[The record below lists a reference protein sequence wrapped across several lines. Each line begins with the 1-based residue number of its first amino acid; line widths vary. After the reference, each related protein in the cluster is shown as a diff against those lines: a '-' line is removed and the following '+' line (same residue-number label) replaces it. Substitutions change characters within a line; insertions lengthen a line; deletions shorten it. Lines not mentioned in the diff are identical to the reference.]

1 MPKPKVL
8 VALSGGVDSTTAAAL
23 LLDEGYAVVGAT
35 MRLVDSEPATQTIEA
50 ARQAASFL
58 GIAHHVIDLQE
69 EFHREVI
76 AAFAD
81 EYARGRTPNP
91 CVVCNPRIKFGS
103 FMRRMDEFGCQVFAT
118 GHYAR
123 IEGED
128 GKRRLLKGLDAAKDQ
143 SYFLAM
149 LNQDQLRR
157 IHFPLGLMTKDK
169 IRKIAAEK
177 KLPPANSSDS
187 QDICFLPG
195 GQYSSLVEKVLLGKA
210 PGPGDIVD
218 TQGNVLGR
226 HTGCHK
232 LTIGQRKGFGSLG
245 PKPRYIVSIDS
256 DTARVVVGDDADLFS
271 GGLRCDRFHWIAGH
285 PPEGEN
291 QGILRVRY
299 KHAGQKATAHFEGSV
314 VTFRFEKPVRAVTP
328 GQAAV
333 FYAGDEVLG
342 GGWID
347 EALR

>member
-50 ARQAASFL
+50 GRQAASFL
-58 GIAHHVIDLQE
+58 GIEHHVIDLRE
-69 EFHREVI
+69 EFSRHVI
-76 AAFAD
+76 AAFAE

-103 FMRRMDEFGCQVFAT
+103 FMQRMDEYGCQVFAT

-123 IEGED
+123 LEGPD

-149 LNQDQLRR
+149 LDQEQLRR
-157 IHFPLGLMTKDK
+157 VHFPLGSMTKDK

-177 KLPPANSSDS
+177 KLPSADRSES
-187 QDICFLPG
+187 QDICFVPEG
-195 GQYSSLVEKVLLGKA
+195 EYSSLVEKVLSA
-210 PGPGDIVD
+210 NTPSPGDIVD

-232 LTIGQRKGFGSLG
+232 LTIGQRKGLGSLG
-245 PKPRYIVSIDS
+245 PKPRYIVRIEP

-271 GGLRCDRFHWIAGH
+271 GGLRCDRFHWIAEH

-291 QGILRVRY
+291 QGILRIRH
-299 KHAGQKATAHFEGSV
+299 KHAGQKAMAQVEGSV
-314 VTFRFEKPVRAVTP
+314 VTFQFEKPVRAVTP

-347 EALR
+347 EAL